1 MARLVEH
8 TASEPI
14 EIKPQKRS
22 VWVCACGLSRN
33 FPLCDGSHRRTKD
46 EPAGELAR
54 YDADGR
60 RVEQDNA

>member
-8 TASEPI
+8 DAKEPM

-22 VWVCACGLSRN
+22 VWVCACGISRN
-33 FPLCDGSHRRTKD
+33 FPICDGSHRKVRD
-46 EPAGELAR
+46 EPPGELVR

-60 RVEQDNA
+60 RVDQGNA